1 MKMKK
6 YILSALVLATSLVA
20 CTGDYT
26 DWAEPQHNDQP
37 ATVAFGD
44 GSISEVALV
53 DYNNVAEG
61 QELVK
66 VCDIKAPTA
75 SDETYAPVYEITLGD
90 QTFPL
95 TVDGCISADAFKTFL
110 ETHYGKAP
118 ETRDVQATVTMWL
131 NNGTTTV
138 KTATSGVFHVKGLLV
153 APEIYPHFYV
163 IGAPSAWDPTCTS
176 LPFSH
181 SDKSV
186 FDDPE
191 FTVMFPVADGDTWFA
206 FADDKTVETADW
218 SQVFAAR
225 EGNGKNLVGE
235 KGSLCRRCELS
246 PEAGDGSFMVS
257 VNGDAKFLKVT
268 VNVLDGWYLIEKVN
282 FVDYIYLPG
291 NAQGWN
297 PGTAPALKHVG
308 DGIYKG
314 FAKMD
319 GDFKFTQERAWAAEY
334 NNGSFSTCSDCFSL
348 GDKNGG
354 NISFIGEVGVYYF
367 EVNVATGDLK
377 ATRVESIGLI
387 GDFNGWGSDF
397 EMTWNDAELCYEATN
412 PGVTASGWK
421 FRMNHDWAV
430 NFGGELTDLQPDG
443 SNIAVAG
450 DVVKFYPCR
459 TTSNNIYATVE

>member
-1 MKMKK
+1 MKK

-61 QELVK
+61 QETVK

-75 SDETYAPVYEITLGD
+75 SDAAYAPIYELTLGD
-90 QTFPL
+90 TTFPL
-95 TVDGCISADAFKTFL
+95 AADGTINAADFKKFL
-110 ETHYGKAP
+110 ESHYGKAP

-163 IGAPSAWDPTCTS
+163 IGAPSAWDPTCTT
-176 LPFSH
+176 LPFTH
-181 SDKSV
+181 SDTNV
-186 FDDPE
+186 YDDPV
-191 FTVMFPVADGDTWFA
+191 FTVMFPVENGDTWFA
-206 FADDKTVETADW
+206 FADDKTVSTNDW
-218 SQVFAAR
+218 SNVFAAR

-235 KGSLCRRCELS
+235 KGSLCRRCELD

-257 VNGDAKFLKVT
+257 VNDDAKFIKVT

-297 PGTAPALKHVG
+297 PGTAAALKHQG
-308 DGIYKG
+308 DGVYTG
-314 FAKMD
+314 FAVMD

-334 NNGSFSTCSDCFSL
+334 NNGSFSTCSADFSL
-348 GDKNGG
+348 GAQDGG
-354 NISFIGEVGVYYF
+354 NISFTGARGLYYF
-367 EVNVATGDLK
+367 TVNVATGDLT
-377 ATRVESIGLI
+377 AVRVEKMGLI
-387 GDFNGWGSDF
+387 GGFNEWNADD
-397 EMTWNDAELCYEATN
+397 EMTWNDADLCFEKTGAT
-412 PGVTASGWK
+412 VTDAGWK
-421 FRMNHDWAV
+421 FRMNGDWAV
-430 NFGGELTDLQPDG
+430 NLGGDLNDLQPDG

-450 DVVKFYPCR
+450 STIKLYPCR
-459 TTSNNIYATVE
+459 TTSNNIYCTVE